1 MTTTEATET
10 RASQKLKAKSQEPVR
25 IAAVFGFLIGA
36 AALGYAGYAAYAP
49 RSQLY
54 GRTYLGAGRGS
65 RQLALTYDDGPND
78 PYTLR
83 LLEVLAR
90 HDVKATFFLIG
101 HFVAEKPEIARE
113 VARAGHVIGNHT
125 FNHPN
130 LILCSAARVRS
141 ELEQCRKILTDT
153 VGEHSTLWRP
163 PFGAR
168 LPHVL
173 GVGRKLGLEPVMW
186 TVSSN
191 DWKIYTADGIERRV
205 AERIRGGDVI
215 LMHDGGHV
223 RMGADRART
232 VEATDRLIRR
242 CKDQGYE
249 FVTVPKMMAAAAS

>member
-1 MTTTEATET
+1 M
-10 RASQKLKAKSQEPVR
+10 L
-25 IAAVFGFLIGA
+25 GLLIGA

-54 GRTYLGAGRGS
+54 GRTYLGAGHGS

-78 PYTLR
+78 PHTLR

-101 HFVAEKPEIARE
+101 RFVAERPEIARE
-113 VARAGHVIGNHT
+113 VARAGHVIANHT

-130 LILCSAARVRS
+130 LIFCSAARVRS
-141 ELEQCRKILTDT
+141 ELEQCQKILTET
-153 VGEHSTLWRP
+153 VGEHSALWRP

-186 TVSSN
+186 TASSN
-191 DWKIYTADGIERRV
+191 DWKIFTADGIEQRV

-215 LMHDGGHV
+215 LMHDGSHV

-232 VEATDRLIRR
+232 VEATDWLIRR
-242 CKDQGYE
+242 FRDPGYE
-249 FVTVPKMMAAAAS
+249 FVTVTEMMNTASNQEAGGRMRKEGSA

>member
-1 MTTTEATET
+1 M
-10 RASQKLKAKSQEPVR
+10 L
-25 IAAVFGFLIGA
+25 GWLIGA

-54 GRTYLGAGRGS
+54 GKTYLGAGGGS

-78 PYTLR
+78 PHTLR

-101 HFVAEKPEIARE
+101 RFVAEKPEIARE

-130 LILCSAARVRS
+130 LIFCSAARVHN
-141 ELEQCRKILTDT
+141 ELEQCRKILRNT
-153 VGEHSTLWRP
+153 VGEHSGLWRP

-173 GVGRKLGLEPVMW
+173 GVSRTLGLEPVMW

-191 DWKIYTADGIERRV
+191 DWKIRSAEAIEQR
-205 AERIRGGDVI
+205 AAQRIRGGDLI
-215 LMHDGGHV
+215 LMHDGAHV

-249 FVTVPKMMAAAAS
+249 FVTVTAMMKAVAS

>member
-1 MTTTEATET
+1 MA
-10 RASQKLKAKSQEPVR
+10 
-25 IAAVFGFLIGA
+25 GFLIGA

-65 RQLALTYDDGPND
+65 RQLALTFDDGPND
-78 PYTLR
+78 PHTLR

-101 HFVAEKPEIARE
+101 RFVAEKPEIARE
-113 VARAGHVIGNHT
+113 VARAGHAIGNHT

-130 LILCSAARVRS
+130 LIFCSAARVRS
-141 ELEQCRKILTDT
+141 ELEQCRTVLAET
-153 VGEHSTLWRP
+153 VGEHSNLWRP

-173 GVGRKLGLEPVMW
+173 SVGRKLGLEPVMW

-191 DWKIYTADGIERRV
+191 DWKIRSADAIEQRV
-205 AERIRGGDVI
+205 ARRIRGGDVI

-223 RMGADRART
+223 RMGANRART

-242 CKDQGYE
+242 FKDQGYE
-249 FVTVPKMMAAAAS
+249 FVTVEEMAGAKGRSRAPVGG

>member
-1 MTTTEATET
+1 M
-10 RASQKLKAKSQEPVR
+10 L
-25 IAAVFGFLIGA
+25 GLLIGA
-36 AALGYAGYAAYAP
+36 AAVGYAGYSAYSP

-78 PYTLR
+78 PHTLR

-90 HDVKATFFLIG
+90 HDVRATFFMIG
-101 HFVAEKPEIARE
+101 RFVAEKAEIARE
-113 VARAGHVIGNHT
+113 LARAGHVIGNHT
-125 FNHPN
+125 FYHPN
-130 LILCSAARVRS
+130 LIFCSAGRVRS
-141 ELEQCRKILTDT
+141 ELEECRKILADT
-153 VGEHSTLWRP
+153 VGEHSALWRP

-173 GVGRKLGLEPVMW
+173 GIGRHLGLQPVMW

-191 DWKIYTADGIERRV
+191 DWKIRSAEAIEQRV
-205 AERIRGGDVI
+205 ARRIRGGDVI
-215 LMHDGGHV
+215 LMHDGSHV

-242 CKDQGYE
+242 FKDQGYE
-249 FVTVPKMMAAAAS
+249 FVSVPEMMEASLSLPQM

>member
-1 MTTTEATET
+1 MA
-10 RASQKLKAKSQEPVR
+10 
-25 IAAVFGFLIGA
+25 GFLIGA

-78 PYTLR
+78 PHTLR

-90 HDVKATFFLIG
+90 HEVKATFFLIG
-101 HFVAEKPEIARE
+101 RFVSAKPEIARE
-113 VARAGHVIGNHT
+113 VALAGHTIGNHT

-130 LILCSAARVRS
+130 LILRSATRVRD
-141 ELEQCRKILTDT
+141 ELEQCRKVLAETI
-153 VGEHSTLWRP
+153 GEHSALWRP

-191 DWKIYTADGIERRV
+191 DWKIHSADAIEQRV
-205 AERIRGGDVI
+205 AKRIRGGDVI
-215 LMHDGGHV
+215 LMHDGAHV
-223 RMGADRART
+223 RMGANRT
-232 VEATDRLIRR
+232 CTVDATDRLIRR
-242 CKDQGYE
+242 CKDQSYE
-249 FVTVPKMMAAAAS
+249 FVTVIAMMKAVAS

>member
-1 MTTTEATET
+1 M
-10 RASQKLKAKSQEPVR
+10 L
-25 IAAVFGFLIGA
+25 GWLIGA

-54 GRTYLGAGRGS
+54 GKTYLGAGGGS

-78 PYTLR
+78 PHTLR

-101 HFVAEKPEIARE
+101 RFVAEKPEIARE

-130 LILCSAARVRS
+130 LIFCSATRVHN
-141 ELEQCRKILTDT
+141 ELEQCRKILRNT
-153 VGEHSTLWRP
+153 VGEHSGLWRP

-173 GVGRKLGLEPVMW
+173 GVSRTLGLEPVMW

-191 DWKIYTADGIERRV
+191 DWKIRSAEAIEQR
-205 AERIRGGDVI
+205 AAQRIRGGDLI
-215 LMHDGGHV
+215 LMHDGAHV

-249 FVTVPKMMAAAAS
+249 FVTVTAMMKAVAS

>member
-1 MTTTEATET
+1 M
-10 RASQKLKAKSQEPVR
+10 
-25 IAAVFGFLIGA
+25 FGFLIGA

-78 PYTLR
+78 PHTLR

-101 HFVAEKPEIARE
+101 RFVAERPEIARE
-113 VARAGHVIGNHT
+113 VARAGHAIGNHT

-130 LILCSAARVRS
+130 LIFCSATRVHS

-173 GVGRKLGLEPVMW
+173 GVSRTLGLEPVMW

-191 DWKIYTADGIERRV
+191 DWKIRSAEAIEQRM
-205 AERIRGGDVI
+205 AQRIRGGDVI
-215 LMHDGGHV
+215 LMHDGSHV

-249 FVTVPKMMAAAAS
+249 FVTVTAMMKAVAS

>member
-1 MTTTEATET
+1 MA
-10 RASQKLKAKSQEPVR
+10 
-25 IAAVFGFLIGA
+25 GFLIGA
-36 AALGYAGYAAYAP
+36 AALVYAGYACYAP

-78 PYTLR
+78 PHTLR

-90 HDVKATFFLIG
+90 HDVRATFFLIG
-101 HFVAEKPEIARE
+101 RFVAEKPEIARE

-130 LILCSAARVRS
+130 LIFCPAACVRS
-141 ELEQCRKILTDT
+141 ELEHCRKTLEDT
-153 VGEHSTLWRP
+153 VGAHSGLWRP

-173 GVGRKLGLEPVMW
+173 SVGRKLGLEPVMW

-191 DWKIYTADGIERRV
+191 DWKIHTVGGIEQRV

-223 RMGADRART
+223 CMGADRART
-232 VEATDRLIRR
+232 VEATDNLIRR
-242 CKDQGYE
+242 FKDQGHE
-249 FVTVPKMMAAAAS
+249 FVTVAEMMKEVVGSRSAVVRP

>member
-1 MTTTEATET
+1 MA
-10 RASQKLKAKSQEPVR
+10 
-25 IAAVFGFLIGA
+25 GFLIG
-36 AALGYAGYAAYAP
+36 AALGYAGYAAYSP

-78 PYTLR
+78 PHTLR

-90 HDVKATFFLIG
+90 HDVKATFFMIG
-101 HFVAEKPEIARE
+101 RFVAEKPQIARE

-130 LILCSAARVRS
+130 LIFCAPARVRG
-141 ELEQCRKILTDT
+141 ELEHCRQMLKDT
-153 VGEHSTLWRP
+153 VGEHSKLWRP

-173 GVGRKLGLEPVMW
+173 KVGRRLGLEPVMW

-215 LMHDGGHV
+215 LMHDGAHV
-223 RMGADRART
+223 HMGADRART

-242 CKDQGYE
+242 CKDLGYE
-249 FVTVPKMMAAAAS
+249 FVTVAEMMRSAVGLRSSVVG

>member
-1 MTTTEATET
+1 M
-10 RASQKLKAKSQEPVR
+10 
-25 IAAVFGFLIGA
+25 FGLFISA
-36 AALGYAGYAAYAP
+36 AALGYAGYACYAP

-54 GRTYLGAGRGS
+54 GWTYLGTGPGS

-78 PYTLR
+78 PHTLR

-90 HDVKATFFLIG
+90 HGVKATFFLIG
-101 HFVAEKPEIARE
+101 RFVAEKPEIACE
-113 VARAGHVIGNHT
+113 IARAGHAVGNHT

-130 LILCSAARVRS
+130 LIFCSAARVRS
-141 ELEQCRKILTDT
+141 ELEQCRKILTDAL
-153 VGEHSTLWRP
+153 GEHSELWRP

-173 GVGRKLGLEPVMW
+173 NIGRKLGLEPVMW

-205 AERIRGGDVI
+205 VKRIRGGDVI
-215 LMHDGGHV
+215 LMHDGAHV

-232 VEATDRLIRR
+232 VEATDQLIRR
-242 CKDQGYE
+242 LKDQGYE
-249 FVTVPKMMAAAAS
+249 FVAVPRMTKAVASQHSPQRH

>member
-1 MTTTEATET
+1 M
-10 RASQKLKAKSQEPVR
+10 LGP
-25 IAAVFGFLIGA
+25 FIGA

-49 RSQLY
+49 RSQFY

-78 PYTLR
+78 PCTLR
-83 LLEVLAR
+83 LLEVLER
-90 HDVKATFFLIG
+90 HNVKATFFLIG
-101 HFVAEKPEIARE
+101 RFVAEKPEIARE

-130 LILCSAARVRS
+130 LIFCSAARVRS
-141 ELEQCRKILTDT
+141 ELEQCREVLAET

-173 GVGRKLGLEPVMW
+173 RVGRNLGLVPVMW

-191 DWKIYTADGIERRV
+191 DWRIHAADAIEQRVARRV
-205 AERIRGGDVI
+205 RGGDVI

-223 RMGADRART
+223 RMGANRART
-232 VEATDRLIRR
+232 IEATDRLIRR
-242 CKDQGYE
+242 FKDQGYE
-249 FVTVPKMMAAAAS
+249 FVTVAEMAAVRGRTGAPVGG

>member
-1 MTTTEATET
+1 M
-10 RASQKLKAKSQEPVR
+10 L
-25 IAAVFGFLIGA
+25 GLLIGA
-36 AALGYAGYAAYAP
+36 AAVGYAGYSAYSP

-78 PYTLR
+78 PHTLR

-101 HFVAEKPEIARE
+101 RFVAERPEIARE
-113 VARAGHVIGNHT
+113 VVRAGHAIGNHT

-130 LILCSAARVRS
+130 LIFCSAARVRS
-141 ELEQCRKILTDT
+141 ELEQCRKIVNDT
-153 VGEHSTLWRP
+153 VGEHSALWRP

-173 GVGRKLGLEPVMW
+173 GVSRKLGLEPVMW

-191 DWKIYTADGIERRV
+191 DWKIRSAEAIEQRV
-205 AERIRGGDVI
+205 AKRVHGGDVI
-215 LMHDGGHV
+215 LMHDGSHV

-232 VEATDRLIRR
+232 VEATGHLIRR

-249 FVTVPKMMAAAAS
+249 FVTVTKMMGTSFPAVRLSS

>member
-1 MTTTEATET
+1 M
-10 RASQKLKAKSQEPVR
+10 
-25 IAAVFGFLIGA
+25 FGFLIGA
-36 AALGYAGYAAYAP
+36 AALGYASYAAYSP

-78 PYTLR
+78 PHTLR

-90 HDVKATFFLIG
+90 HEVRATFFMIG
-101 HFVAEKPEIARE
+101 RFVAEKPEIARE

-130 LILCSAARVRS
+130 LIFCSPSRVRN
-141 ELEQCRKILTDT
+141 ELEQCGKVLADT
-153 VGEHSTLWRP
+153 VGEHSRLWRP

-173 GVGRKLGLEPVMW
+173 GVSRKLGLEPVMW

-191 DWKIYTADGIERRV
+191 DWRIYTADAIERRV

-242 CKDQGYE
+242 CKDQGYQ
-249 FVTVPKMMAAAAS
+249 FVSVTEMMRSAVGLRSSVVG

>member
-1 MTTTEATET
+1 MIG
-10 RASQKLKAKSQEPVR
+10 SLV
-25 IAAVFGFLIGA
+25 GA
-36 AALGYAGYAAYAP
+36 AALGYAGYSAYSP

-54 GRTYLGAGRGS
+54 GRTYVGAGRGS

-78 PYTLR
+78 PHTLR
-83 LLEVLAR
+83 LLDVLAR
-90 HDVKATFFLIG
+90 HSVQATFFMIG
-101 HFVAEKPEIARE
+101 RFVAEKPEIASE

-130 LILCSAARVRS
+130 LIFCSAARVRS
-141 ELEQCRKILTDT
+141 ELEQCQEILDETI
-153 VGEHSTLWRP
+153 GEHSNLWRP

-191 DWKIYTADGIERRV
+191 DWKIRTADDTERRV
-205 AERIRGGDVI
+205 TERIRGGDVV
-215 LMHDGGHV
+215 LMHDGSHV

-242 CKDQGYE
+242 FKNQGYE
-249 FVTVPKMMAAAAS
+249 FVTVTQMMKEEASGRMQEAGKA

>member
-1 MTTTEATET
+1 MIG
-10 RASQKLKAKSQEPVR
+10 L
-25 IAAVFGFLIGA
+25 LIGA
-36 AALGYAGYAAYAP
+36 AALGYAGYSAYSP

-54 GRTYLGAGRGS
+54 GRTYLGAARGS
-65 RQLALTYDDGPND
+65 RQIALTYDDGPND
-78 PYTLR
+78 PHTLR

-90 HDVKATFFLIG
+90 HDVKATFFMIG
-101 HFVAEKPEIARE
+101 RFVAEKPEIARE

-130 LILCSAARVRS
+130 LIFCSAARVRS
-141 ELEQCRKILTDT
+141 ELERCRKILTDT

-173 GVGRKLGLEPVMW
+173 SVGRKLGLQPVMW

-215 LMHDGGHV
+215 LMHDGSHV

-232 VEATDRLIRR
+232 LEATDRLIRR
-242 CKDQGYE
+242 LKDQGYE
-249 FVTVPKMMAAAAS
+249 FVTVTEMMKQSGDREIGSSGHRL

>member
-1 MTTTEATET
+1 MA
-10 RASQKLKAKSQEPVR
+10 
-25 IAAVFGFLIGA
+25 GFLIGA
-36 AALGYAGYAAYAP
+36 AVLGYAGYAAYAP

-78 PYTLR
+78 PHTLR

-90 HDVKATFFLIG
+90 HDVKATFFMIG
-101 HFVAEKPEIARE
+101 RFVTEKPEIARE

-130 LILCSAARVRS
+130 LIFCSAALVRS

-153 VGEHSTLWRP
+153 VGRHSTLWRP

-173 GVGRKLGLEPVMW
+173 RVSRKLGLEPVMW

-191 DWKIYTADGIERRV
+191 DWKIRAADGIERRV
-205 AERIRGGDVI
+205 AERIRGGDII
-215 LMHDGGHV
+215 LMHDGSHV

-232 VEATDRLIRR
+232 VEATDRLIPRF
-242 CKDQGYE
+242 KDQGYE
-249 FVTVPKMMAAAAS
+249 FMTVTEMIMKHAGGRRQEAGKT

>member
-1 MTTTEATET
+1 
-10 RASQKLKAKSQEPVR
+10 
-25 IAAVFGFLIGA
+25 VFGFLIGA
-36 AALGYAGYAAYAP
+36 VVLGYAGYAAYAP
-49 RSQLY
+49 RSRLY

-78 PYTLR
+78 PHTLR

-90 HDVKATFFLIG
+90 HEVRATFFMIG
-101 HFVAEKPEIARE
+101 RFVVEKPEIARE

-130 LILCSAARVRS
+130 LIFCSPARVRS

-153 VGEHSTLWRP
+153 VGEHSRLWRP

-173 GVGRKLGLEPVMW
+173 SVSRRLGLEPVMW

-191 DWKIYTADGIERRV
+191 DWKISTGDGIEQRV
-205 AERIRGGDVI
+205 ATRIRGGDVI
-215 LMHDGGHV
+215 LMHDGAHL
-223 RMGADRART
+223 RMGAERART
-232 VEATDRLIRR
+232 IEATDGLIRR
-242 CKDQGYE
+242 CKHQGYQ
-249 FVTVPKMMAAAAS
+249 FVTVTEMMEQEAGGRMQEAGKA

>member
-1 MTTTEATET
+1 MA
-10 RASQKLKAKSQEPVR
+10 
-25 IAAVFGFLIGA
+25 GFLIGA

-78 PYTLR
+78 PHTLR

-101 HFVAEKPEIARE
+101 RFVAEKPEIARE
-113 VARAGHVIGNHT
+113 VARAGHAIGNHT

-130 LILCSAARVRS
+130 LIFCSATRVHN
-141 ELEQCRKILTDT
+141 ELEQCRKILRNT
-153 VGEHSTLWRP
+153 VGEHSGLWRP

-173 GVGRKLGLEPVMW
+173 GVSRTLGLEPVMW

-191 DWKIYTADGIERRV
+191 DWKIRSAEAIEQRM
-205 AERIRGGDVI
+205 AQRIRGGDVI
-215 LMHDGGHV
+215 LMHDGSHV

-249 FVTVPKMMAAAAS
+249 FVTVTAMMKAVAN

>member
-1 MTTTEATET
+1 MA
-10 RASQKLKAKSQEPVR
+10 
-25 IAAVFGFLIGA
+25 GFLIGA

-54 GRTYLGAGRGS
+54 GRTYLGARRGS

-78 PYTLR
+78 PHTLR

-90 HDVKATFFLIG
+90 HEVRATFFMIG
-101 HFVAEKPEIARE
+101 RFVAGKPEIARE

-130 LILCSAARVRS
+130 LIFCPAARVRI

-153 VGEHSTLWRP
+153 VGEHSKLWRP

-173 GVGRKLGLEPVMW
+173 KVGRKLVLEPVMW

-232 VEATDRLIRR
+232 VEATDLLIRR
-242 CKDQGYE
+242 FKDHGYE
-249 FVTVPKMMAAAAS
+249 FVSVTEMMNSASKQEAGGRRQGAGSA

>member
-1 MTTTEATET
+1 M
-10 RASQKLKAKSQEPVR
+10 
-25 IAAVFGFLIGA
+25 FGFLIGA

-54 GRTYLGAGRGS
+54 GRTYLGASRGS

-78 PYTLR
+78 PHTLR

-90 HDVKATFFLIG
+90 HEVRATFFMIG
-101 HFVAEKPEIARE
+101 RFVAEKPEIARE
-113 VARAGHVIGNHT
+113 VVCGGHVIGNHT

-130 LILCSAARVRS
+130 LIFCSAAHVRS
-141 ELEQCRKILTDT
+141 ELDQCRKTLTDT
-153 VGEHSTLWRP
+153 VGEHSALWRP

-173 GVGRKLGLEPVMW
+173 SVGRKLGLEPVMW

-191 DWKIYTADGIERRV
+191 DWKIYTTDGIERRV
-205 AERIRGGDVI
+205 ASHIRGGDVI
-215 LMHDGGHV
+215 LMHDGSHV
-223 RMGADRART
+223 RMGANRTHT

-242 CKDQGYE
+242 LKDQGYD
-249 FVTVPKMMAAAAS
+249 FRVVTEMMGSVPLPC

>member
-1 MTTTEATET
+1 M
-10 RASQKLKAKSQEPVR
+10 
-25 IAAVFGFLIGA
+25 FGLFISA
-36 AALGYAGYAAYAP
+36 AALGYAGYACYAP

-54 GRTYLGAGRGS
+54 GRTYLGTGPGS

-78 PYTLR
+78 PHTLR

-90 HDVKATFFLIG
+90 HEVKATFFLIG
-101 HFVAEKPEIARE
+101 RFVAEKPEIARE
-113 VARAGHVIGNHT
+113 IARAGHAVGNHT

-130 LILCSAARVRS
+130 LIFCAAARVRS

-153 VGEHSTLWRP
+153 LGEHSALWRP

-173 GVGRKLGLEPVMW
+173 SVGRKLGLEPVMW

-205 AERIRGGDVI
+205 VKRVRGGDVI
-215 LMHDGGHV
+215 LMHDGAHV

-232 VEATDRLIRR
+232 VEATDQLIRR
-242 CKDQGYE
+242 FKSQGYE
-249 FVTVPKMMAAAAS
+249 FVAVPRMTKAVASQHSPQRH

>member
-1 MTTTEATET
+1 M
-10 RASQKLKAKSQEPVR
+10 L
-25 IAAVFGFLIGA
+25 GFLIGA
-36 AALGYAGYAAYAP
+36 AALGYAGYAAYGP

-78 PYTLR
+78 PHTLR
-83 LLEVLAR
+83 LLQVLAR
-90 HDVKATFFLIG
+90 HEVRATFFLIG
-101 HFVAEKPEIARE
+101 RFVAEKPETARE
-113 VARAGHVIGNHT
+113 VARTGHEIGNHT

-130 LILCSAARVRS
+130 LIFCSAARVGS
-141 ELEQCRKILTDT
+141 ELEQCRNILTEA

-173 GVGRKLGLEPVMW
+173 SVGRKLGLEPVMW

-191 DWKIYTADGIERRV
+191 DWKIRSAEAIEQRV
-205 AERIRGGDVI
+205 TERIRGGDVI
-215 LMHDGGHV
+215 LMHDGGHI

-232 VEATDRLIRR
+232 VEATDRLIPRL
-242 CKDQGYE
+242 KDQGYE
-249 FVTVPKMMAAAAS
+249 FVTVTEMMETPLVGLSS